1 MQWTIAIIFLLL
13 WALGLATSVTLG
25 GFIHVALGVAIALIA
40 TQFIKARCATPS
52 TERRVVE
59 KSKAAS

>member
-25 GFIHVALGVAIALIA
+25 GFIHVALGVAISLVVA
-40 TQFIKARCATPS
+40 QFLKRRRAPS
-52 TERRVVE
+52 TDRRVAE